1 MFTRRPSSRPSS
13 LPSSLPS
20 SRLSPALA
28 GLCADLRQGTC
39 GRRAF
44 LSGAC
49 ALGLSAPLARALAGP
64 AAAQPNPRIAQ
75 GGTLR
80 LQQNVKALRDPR
92 SFDWSEMG
100 NLTRGF
106 LEYLVQYNRDG
117 TFQGMLLDRWDTN
130 ANATEYRF
138 HVRKGVTWSNGD
150 PFTARDVAF
159 NLARWCDPAAPG
171 NSMASRLLGLC
182 EAGGGPLRA
191 DAIALEDDHTLT
203 LRLSAPNIAL
213 IADLSDYPAALVHPS
228 YDGGDPFAHGIGTG
242 PFRPVE
248 LIPGERCVLER
259 DSTRPWWGSAV
270 YGGPYLDRIEF
281 LDYGTDPMSWV
292 QAAEA
297 GEVDLLYESVG
308 DFIDVMND
316 LGWTQTRTDTAATM
330 VIRANAR
337 AELQGARPYDNAR
350 ARRAL
355 ALAVDNATCLE
366 LGYGGRG
373 LVAENDHVSP
383 MHPAHAPLGP
393 VRSDPDKARAEIV
406 AAGLGTFRHT
416 LVTLDDEWQRNTG
429 DAVAAQLN
437 DAGIVTD
444 RVIEAGPTY
453 WQNWKS
459 YPFSATQWNHRPLG
473 VQVLALAYRSNA
485 VWNETGFSS
494 AAFDTALDRAMEIAA
509 PRARRDVMAQLQ
521 GILRAEGV
529 IIQPY
534 WRGLFNHNNGRL
546 VGAERHP
553 SNEIHLHQIGFK
565 AP

>member
-1 MFTRRPSSRPSS
+1 MFSYRQSRR
-13 LPSSLPS
+13 LP
-20 SRLSPALA
+20 PAVS
-28 GLCADLRQGTC
+28 GLRADLRA
-39 GRRAF
+39 GRCDRREF
-44 LSGAC
+44 LSLLC
-49 ALGLSAPLARALAGP
+49 AMGITAPLACTLAGP
-64 AAAQPNPRIAQ
+64 TAAQSNPRIAQ

-80 LQQNVKALRDPR
+80 IQQNVKALSDPR

-117 TFQGMLLDRWDTN
+117 SFQGMLLESWDTN
-130 ANATEYRF
+130 ENATQYRLN
-138 HVRKGVTWSNGD
+138 VRKGVTWSNGD
-150 PFTARDVAF
+150 AFTARDVAF
-159 NLARWCDPAAPG
+159 NLTRWCDASAPG
-171 NSMASRLLGLC
+171 NSMASRLLGMC
-182 EAGGGPLRA
+182 EAGGGALRD
-191 DAIALEDDHTLT
+191 DAITIEDDHTLT

-248 LIPGERCVLER
+248 LIAGERCVLER
-259 DSTRPWWGSAV
+259 DTTRAWWGNAV
-270 YGGPYLDRIEF
+270 YGGPFLDRIEF
-281 LDYGTDPMSWV
+281 LDYGTDPAAWV
-292 QAAEA
+292 RAAA
-297 GEVDLLYESVG
+297 ADEVDLLYESVG
-308 DFIDVMND
+308 DFIDVLSNM
-316 LGWTQTRTDTAATM
+316 GWTQTRTDTAATM
-330 VIRANAR
+330 VIRANAQ
-337 AELQGARPYDNAR
+337 AELQGMRPYDSAR

-383 MHPAHAPLGP
+383 MHPAHAALGP
-393 VRSDPDKARAEIV
+393 VRADPARARAEIV
-406 AAGLGTFRHT
+406 AAGMGEIRHT

-444 RVIEAGPTY
+444 RVVEAGQTY
-453 WQNWKS
+453 WQNWKD

-473 VQVLALAYRSNA
+473 VQVLSLAYRTGA

-494 AAFDTALDRAMEIAA
+494 EEFDTALDRAMEVSA
-509 PRARRDVMAQLQ
+509 PLARREIMAQLQ
-521 GILRAEGV
+521 GILRQEGV

-534 WRGLFNHNNGRL
+534 WRGLFNHNNGTL

-553 SNEIHLHQIGFK
+553 SNEIHLHQIGFG
-565 AP
+565 ATQ